1 MKEIKLEGLDE
12 SIYYKKLK
20 NGLDVYLMP
29 YKNKT
34 NYIMHYVT
42 KYGSV
47 NTEFVPY
54 GKKEMIKVPDGIAHF
69 LEHKMFEQEEGP
81 IPFQFAAQ
89 SGADCNAMTSYT
101 STRYLFEGNKGFEEN
116 LEYLINYVS
125 SPYFTDENV
134 EKEKGI
140 IIEEIKQYDDQIEWE
155 LDNLMRAA
163 TYQID
168 PVRYDIAGTKESVS
182 SITKENLY
190 DCYNSFYQP
199 SNMFMMICGNFDKD
213 KALEIIEK
221 NEKLNKLNTNNKIK
235 EKEFKEPFEVTNK
248 YQVIERNVANQKLGY
263 TIKIPFDKKEDRY
276 TYSLYL
282 GLLQNLLFGLSSEF
296 RERMRNENKMSSFYC
311 DREHTKDYVTLLFVA
326 ETDKPDE
333 LKEEIEKYVKN
344 IKIDDKEIE
353 RVKKV
358 WISSEVMMIDNID
371 ITLNNMIYDI
381 IEFGRLIPNKTE
393 IFRSLSKEKLEKII
407 KEIDFTNSSTI
418 IVKPIKK

>member
-213 KALEIIEK
+213 KAIEIIEK